1 LKTTAPEQ
9 NPTEEYIGTMEFFK
23 GPLYSLGEGVV
34 SPLALVG
41 VGIISEQEINR
52 TKMAV
57 FENLVLIP
65 NTVGAS

>member
-1 LKTTAPEQ
+1 
-9 NPTEEYIGTMEFFK
+9 MEFFK
-23 GPLYSLGEGVV
+23 GPLYSLGEGEV
-34 SPLALVG
+34 SPLALAGVG
-41 VGIISEQEINR
+41 VIIKQETNR

>member
-1 LKTTAPEQ
+1 
-9 NPTEEYIGTMEFFK
+9 MEFFK
-23 GPLYSLGEGVV
+23 GPLYSLGEGEV
-34 SPLALVG
+34 SPLALAG
-41 VGIISEQEINR
+41 VGIIIKQETNR